1 MKWFG
6 TTWNMPASFIVHSD
20 AHGWYVN
27 DGRYAE
33 GPWLIHVLRPSQLVR
48 RKETH

>member
-27 DGRYAE
+27 DAE